1 MYKVFISTGVVFVRV
16 PSIVNDF
23 GSTQVTVLLFIV
35 QLVTLQSMVMVNL
48 MFSTQ
53 QKLHMINVNN
63 VLQLFYWVRSP
74 LEPLLYANLA
84 TKEKRKKLIKEWEMG
99 VALNFFK

>member
-1 MYKVFISTGVVFVRV
+1 MTPLQVPIGFMYKVFFSTGVVFVRV

-63 VLQLFYWVRSP
+63 VLQLFY
-74 LEPLLYANLA
+74 
-84 TKEKRKKLIKEWEMG
+84 
-99 VALNFFK
+99 